1 MGKRYEKILSF
12 FILLVEEK
20 LKPRFFLAL
29 GIARE
34 ILLKKD

>member
-20 LKPRFFLAL
+20 IKLSSFSVRDSKGVP
-29 GIARE
+29 
-34 ILLKKD
+34 LKKD